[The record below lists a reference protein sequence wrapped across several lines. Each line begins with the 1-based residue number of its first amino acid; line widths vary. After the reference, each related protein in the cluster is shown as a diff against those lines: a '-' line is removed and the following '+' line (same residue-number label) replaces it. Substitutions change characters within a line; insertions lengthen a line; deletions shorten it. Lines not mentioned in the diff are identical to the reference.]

1 MAKRYSIG
9 SVVEES
15 SVKAL
20 KRARKIYKGRNV
32 SVKLYAKGHP
42 RKGLNDYIVYS
53 PRGINQADRLKLRK
67 LEMATRR
74 K

>member
-1 MAKRYSIG
+1 MKKMYSIG

-32 SVKLYAKGHP
+32 SVKLYAKGYP
-42 RKGLNDYIVYS
+42 RKGLNDYAVYS
-53 PRGINQADRLKLRK
+53 PRGISQDERIKLRK
-67 LEMATRR
+67 LEISTRR